1 MNVSA
6 FCTSVTRE
14 KALFHDFSLQIYNKL
29 LTWKNIFSQ
38 FLNQRTFLLDFYHA
52 INNDLFCI
60 NEDYALIKHYE
71 LNRFSRSNYAF
82 YIENCAFCII

>member
-29 LTWKNIFSQ
+29 LMWKNFFSQ
-38 FLNQRTFLLDFYHA
+38 FLKQDGFFA
-52 INNDLFCI
+52 
-60 NEDYALIKHYE
+60 
-71 LNRFSRSNYAF
+71 
-82 YIENCAFCII
+82 